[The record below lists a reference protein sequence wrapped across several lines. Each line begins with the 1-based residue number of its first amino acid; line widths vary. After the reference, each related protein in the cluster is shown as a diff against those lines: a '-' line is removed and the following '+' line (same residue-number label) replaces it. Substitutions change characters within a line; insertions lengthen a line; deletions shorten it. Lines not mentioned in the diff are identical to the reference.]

1 MKIIVRRKFNKT
13 NDIFNGDFSASLYFS
28 LPFQIPQMILDDAKE
43 KKRVCNIVVTQPR
56 RIAARSIAERVSR
69 ERGWELGSVVGY
81 QVKIE
86 HPISLEISCEIHIL
100 SRFYGELSIN
110 LKTNHTICVK

>member
-1 MKIIVRRKFNKT
+1 MEI
-13 NDIFNGDFSASLYFS
+13 FSASLYVS

-43 KKRVCNIVVTQPR
+43 KKRVCNIAVTQPR

-81 QVKIE
+81 QVKFNIQF
-86 HPISLEISCEIHIL
+86 HWKYH
-100 SRFYGELSIN
+100 
-110 LKTNHTICVK
+110 VKFIF

>member
-1 MKIIVRRKFNKT
+1 MEI
-13 NDIFNGDFSASLYFS
+13 FSASLYVS

-43 KKRVCNIVVTQPR
+43 KKRVCNIAVTQPR

-81 QVKIE
+81 QVKFCIQF
-86 HPISLEISCEIHIL
+86 HWKYH
-100 SRFYGELSIN
+100 
-110 LKTNHTICVK
+110 VKFIFWADFTENWAYIFEN